1 MQSQSE
7 MKFAEVREDVCQDI
21 GSVLGRVEEEEVE
34 ALIDHLL
41 RARRLFFVGVG
52 RVKLMVQAFAKRLKH
67 LGLDSYVVGETT
79 VPGIGEEDLLVAASG
94 SGETLTTVD
103 VMKLAKKHGAK
114 IALITASPGSTAKEI
129 SDVSVRI
136 PCPTKL
142 HLPREI
148 MSRQPMTSLFEQS
161 LLIFCDCV
169 SMIVQDRLKVSEEEM
184 WKVHA
189 NLE

>member
-1 MQSQSE
+1 
-7 MKFAEVREDVCQDI
+7 MKFGEVKQNVCQEI
-21 GSVLGRVEEEEVE
+21 GSVLGRVEEGEVE
-34 ALIDHLL
+34 AFLNYLL
-41 RARRLFFVGVG
+41 KARRLFFVGVG

-67 LGLDSYVVGETT
+67 LGLDSHVVGETT

-103 VMKLAKKHGAK
+103 VMRLAKKQGAK
-114 IALITASPGSTAKEI
+114 IALITASPGSTAKGI
-129 SDVSVRI
+129 SDVFVRI

-142 HLPREI
+142 HLPGEI
-148 MSRQPMTSLFEQS
+148 PSKQPMTNLFEQS

-169 SMIVQDRLKVSEEEM
+169 SMIVQDRLNVSEEEM
-184 WKVHA
+184 WKIHD